1 MQALSTPIPDADL
14 TTLYPRQASPEIPLS
29 EPKSTALPGS
39 VIALFAATA
48 LAACGGGGSSDSPAT
63 PASAAPVPIPAPA
76 PTPGTPPT
84 NAQAARLLLQAQ
96 FSASTADIAAVQSLG
111 YAAWLDLQFTAAP
124 ATTGWDWLMSKGYN
138 DVSFINTSAAADY
151 MVWNQVITS
160 PDALRKR
167 VALALSEIFVVSS
180 SGINIQWRPFAM
192 AAYWDTL
199 AANAFGTYR
208 SLLNAVTLNPAMG
221 AFLNTKGNQ
230 KEDPISGRQP
240 DENYAREVMQLMSI
254 GIYNL
259 NIDGSLMLDASSK
272 PIETYNQSTVTNLAK
287 AFTGWDFDSTGATA
301 INLLQLKT
309 PMALT
314 ASRHSTA
321 AITFLGTTIAA
332 NTDGTAA
339 LKTTL
344 DTIANHPNVAPFISK
359 QLIQRLVTSNP
370 SAAYVGRVAAVFNDN
385 GNGVRGDLKAVI
397 KTLLLDT
404 EARSDTTMMQPTWGK
419 LREPM
424 VRMVQWA
431 RTFNATSTSGSW
443 QIGDLSD
450 GGTRLGQ
457 SPLRSGSVFNFFR
470 PGYVPPNTA
479 LASAALVGPEFQITN
494 ESTVAGYIN
503 FMTGTVRSG
512 IADVLPSYSTEL
524 TLVNDT
530 TALTDRLNLLLCAGQ
545 LSSATLA
552 SIRTAIGTISTS
564 TATGQQ
570 NRVYAAV
577 LLTMASPQYIVQK

>member
-1 MQALSTPIPDADL
+1 M
-14 TTLYPRQASPEIPLS
+14 
-29 EPKSTALPGS
+29 
-39 VIALFAATA
+39 
-48 LAACGGGGSSDSPAT
+48 
-63 PASAAPVPIPAPA
+63 
-76 PTPGTPPT
+76 
-84 NAQAARLLLQAQ
+84 
-96 FSASTADIAAVQSLG
+96 G
-111 YAAWLDLQFTAAP
+111 YAAWLDLQFNAAP
-124 ATTGWDWLMSKGYN
+124 ALSGWDWLMSKGYN
-138 DVSFINTSAAADY
+138 DISFVNSSTAADY
-151 MVWNQVITS
+151 MVWNQAITS

-167 VALALSEIFVVSS
+167 VALALSEIFVASTT
-180 SGINIQWRPFAM
+180 GINIHWRPFAM

-208 SLLNAVTLNPAMG
+208 SLLNAVTLNPAVG
-221 AFLNTKGNQ
+221 VFLNTRGNQ
-230 KEDPISGRQP
+230 KEDPVSGRQP

-254 GIYNL
+254 GIYSL
-259 NIDGSLMLDASSK
+259 NMDGSLMLDASGK

-287 AFTGWDFDSTGATA
+287 AFTGLDFDNTGATA

-309 PMALT
+309 PMAMN

-321 AITFLGTTIAA
+321 EISFLGTTIAA

-370 SAAYVGRVAAVFNDN
+370 SAAYVGRVSAVFTDN
-385 GNGVRGDLKAVI
+385 GNGVRGDLKAVV
-397 KTLLLDT
+397 KALLLDT
-404 EARSDTTMMQPTWGK
+404 EARSDTMMMQPTWGK

-431 RTFNATSTSGSW
+431 RTFNATSTSGNW
-443 QIGDLSD
+443 KIGDLSD
-450 GGTRLGQ
+450 SGTRLGQ
-457 SPLRSGSVFNFFR
+457 SPLRSSSVFNFFR

-503 FMTGTVRSG
+503 FMTATVRSG
-512 IADVLPSYSTEL
+512 IADVLPNYTAEL

-552 SIRTAIGTISTS
+552 SISAAIGTIDTS
-564 TATGQQ
+564 TLTGQQ